1 MATTPTRPPNRDRMR
16 RRPPRGPRLVPTD
29 RVSQRQQDQQRVAQL
44 QQAATHLRET
54 GKPDLADTVDFVLT
68 DEGRKFIGRMSWQ
81 KTGEEKPNLA
91 MQVPVTLRDAVKA
104 KAAAAGAN
112 LEAEAQRALEEFVA
126 GSFTPAQ
133 PKKAG
138 RGQAP
143 AKVNLNVRVNA
154 ELRRQAEQVAGQL
167 LSDGELDWAPRA
179 SHVIVAWFMDRV
191 EENFVNPV
199 RKQP

>member
-1 MATTPTRPPNRDRMR
+1 MANTPMRPPNRDRSR

-29 RVSQRQQDQQRVAQL
+29 RTSQRQQDQQRVSQL

-68 DEGRKFIGRMSWQ
+68 DEGRKFIGRISWQ

-126 GSFTPAQ
+126 GSFTPAR
-133 PKKAG
+133 PVKAA

-154 ELRRQAEQVAGQL
+154 ALRRQAEEVADQL
-167 LSDGELDWAPRA
+167 LAEGELDWAPKA

-191 EENFVNPV
+191 EEDFANPV
-199 RKQP
+199 RKQ